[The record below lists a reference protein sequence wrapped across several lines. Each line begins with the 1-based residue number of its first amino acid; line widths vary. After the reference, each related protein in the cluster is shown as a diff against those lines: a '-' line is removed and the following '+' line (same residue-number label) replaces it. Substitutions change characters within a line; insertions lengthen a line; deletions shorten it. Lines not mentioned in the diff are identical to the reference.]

1 MSQPACWERSFVP
14 RRSLVRRAVF
24 MVSAGDNGKDDRMAD
39 QCPKHQAVELL
50 RRSRGPD
57 AARQAEAELPDPV
70 DLRRDAAL
78 LVSLGLTMGQLMDD
92 LGASP

>member
-1 MSQPACWERSFVP
+1 
-14 RRSLVRRAVF
+14 
-24 MVSAGDNGKDDRMAD
+24 MAD
-39 QCPKHQAVELL
+39 QCPKHEAVELL

-78 LVSLGLTMGQLMDD
+78 LVSLGLTMSQLMDD
-92 LGASP
+92 LGRARERERPCRQDSNAMTGPGR